1 MIIKPKEQVEKK
13 EEKMDVT
20 FSDEDQIKQT
30 KVRESLHDIKQRKN
44 RQDKK

>member
-1 MIIKPKEQVEKK
+1 VIIKPKEQLEKS
-13 EEKMDVT
+13 EEKVDVAY
-20 FSDEDQIKQT
+20 SDEDQLKQT